1 MLDFITVPLIVGIIT
16 LGIYKLF
23 ELMIRRKERLKII
36 EKIEDVP
43 TEFLKNG
50 ISLPSFNEQR
60 QLSAP
65 KRISPIIISGLVIGI
80 GLGLLVTVF
89 VQKMDYLL
97 FREDYYFRSALYGAC
112 VLFFGGL
119 GLLSAYFLERVLEN
133 KYNKNKD
140 NKHYLDSHNY

>member
-16 LGIYKLF
+16 LGIYRLF

-60 QLSAP
+60 QLSGP

-80 GLGLLVTVF
+80 GLGLLVTIF
-89 VQKMDYLL
+89 IQKMDYVL
-97 FREDYYFRSALYGAC
+97 FRDDYYFRSALYGAC

-119 GLLSAYFLERVLEN
+119 GLLLAAIYEQKSKR
-133 KYNKNKD
+133 D
-140 NKHYLDSHNY
+140 NK

>member
-1 MLDFITVPLIVGIIT
+1 MLDFITLPLIVGIIT
-16 LGIYKLF
+16 LGIYRLF

-50 ISLPSFNEQR
+50 ISLPSFIEQR

-65 KRISPIIISGLVIGI
+65 KRISPITISGLVIGI
-80 GLGLLVTVF
+80 GLGLLVAIF
-89 VQKMDYLL
+89 VQKMDYVL
-97 FREDYYFRSALYGAC
+97 FQDDYSFRSALYGAC

-119 GLLSAYFLERVLEN
+119 GLLLAAIYEQKSKR
-133 KYNKNKD
+133 D
-140 NKHYLDSHNY
+140 NK